1 MSYFAIFFGGCS
13 NSSKKWDNMY
23 KILFRFVPLHLKTD
37 RMGLSIRLT
46 LIGIMSRRFKK
57 CNDFRWQC
65 LKKTTSPTSLAVFWW
80 CLLRPKKDP
89 RMGTSAGWTSS
100 IPWRFCWQ
108 WSSRV
113 FFRDLHHRNL
123 DNEQRWFTVDFEFYV
138 EIPCSLK
145 HFFSRSS
152 RSQNFSQCE
161 VTATGA
167 FGSGPSHIARH
178 LRPSVKVPKKG
189 SLQSPRRTSWK
200 DVPCGA
206 GELRWDVP
214 YKWILIYGKIWNI
227 PNKWL

>member
-1 MSYFAIFFGGCS
+1 
-13 NSSKKWDNMY
+13 MY

-46 LIGIMSRRFKK
+46 LIGIMSRRYEK

-145 HFFSRSS
+145 HLFFQIQSFPELFAMRSYRD
-152 RSQNFSQCE
+152 RSFWPWPVSHRSTSSALGQSAEKGQPSKSSANELKRRALWGRWVE
-161 VTATGA
+161 VGC
-167 FGSGPSHIARH
+167 P
-178 LRPSVKVPKKG
+178 
-189 SLQSPRRTSWK
+189 LQM
-200 DVPCGA
+200 D
-206 GELRWDVP
+206 LN
-214 YKWILIYGKIWNI
+214 IWRCMEH
-227 PNKWL
+227 PQ